1 MTSGIGLS
9 TEGREPPAQLFA
21 LAEEADALGVDT
33 LWLACHLFQRDPVA
47 QAAAVLARTKRLK
60 VALMAMSPY
69 ALHPVYPVMSAA
81 TLAEM
86 HPGRVVLSLGMGAP
100 GDLASAGIEAPQP
113 LQTLRESIAIAR
125 QMLAGEIVAHDG
137 KRFHVKGR
145 RLLPAPRPD
154 VTIAIAASRP
164 KMLMLA
170 AEIADGVVLSSAT
183 SMEFVRACVAEL
195 RAHRT
200 HAAPFTTYGL
210 VHCAPLGAPLAEER
224 AALDRLKPI
233 LAFILRGAHHQR
245 NLDLAGSQLDQA
257 AVMAAIG
264 REDWAGAAA
273 LVPDDIVRRHAAV
286 GTPAAIASRL
296 AAYRDAGLDEIVL
309 SGLHGPEE
317 LRAIMDA
324 WIRS

>member
-9 TEGREPPAQLFA
+9 TEGREGPEQLFA
-21 LAEEADALGVDT
+21 LAEAADALGVDT

-47 QAAAVLARTKRLK
+47 QAAAVLARTRRLK

-86 HPGRVVLSLGMGAP
+86 HPGRVVLSFGVGAP
-100 GDLASAGIEAPQP
+100 GDLASAGIAAPHP
-113 LQTLRESIAIAR
+113 LQTMRETFAIAR
-125 QMLAGEIVAHDG
+125 QLLAGEIVAHHG
-137 KRFHVKGR
+137 ERFQLRGR
-145 RLLPAPRPD
+145 RLLPGPRPD
-154 VTIAIAASRP
+154 VKVALTASGP
-164 KMLMLA
+164 KMLLLA
-170 AEIADGVVLSSAT
+170 ADIADGVVLSSAT
-183 SMEFVRACVAEL
+183 SVEFVRACVAEL

-200 HAAPFTTYGL
+200 ADAAFTIYGL
-210 VHCAPLGAPLAEER
+210 VHCAPLADER

-233 LAFILRGAHHQR
+233 LAFILRGAHHAR
-245 NLDLAGSQLDQA
+245 NLALAGSRLDQG

-273 LVPDDIVRRHAAV
+273 LVDDEVVRRHAAL
-286 GTPAAIASRL
+286 GPAGAIARRL
-296 AAYRDAGLDEIVL
+296 AEYRAAGLDEIVL

-317 LRAIMDA
+317 LRAVMEGLGA
-324 WIRS
+324 